1 MKKATAKSLA
11 KTAVL
16 DASDKPEYQDK
27 ARERRVK
34 MDFASW
40 RKQTK
45 AGKTTH
51 REEVGIS
58 SAAKMKEA
66 QKEAELRKKEQDA
79 VRKEK
84 EALKKEEVQVD
95 EVYKKLPVA
104 KMAKKISDKSFKSG
118 QSGVSTKSAE
128 QTGKMIGVLD
138 THDPQRSKA
147 KSKIKEAKVDIG
159 KSADEKAKERNLRNT
174 PPGADKNTD
183 LKTFLTRKPGESL
196 DKARQRV
203 RQGQH
208 AARRGVSEAKV
219 DTGDDVKKET
229 DRNKRRFGRNAAPRG
244 SGGVEYAQTLVRRR
258 EHRAKRGVK
267 EETID
272 ELNRYEKETGKSS
285 GPAGSY
291 RGGVNTPSKG
301 TPTKKGGSSDK
312 LVHFGKGLKRSAEG
326 RPTGQTRRSYDKRGE
341 EGNTPTPVEK
351 IKKYLDAKR
360 AAKAD
365 PSQGRYPPGSR
376 KD

>member
-58 SAAKMKEA
+58 SAAEMKKA

-147 KSKIKEAKVDIG
+147 KSKIKEAKVDQGLDDEG
-159 KSADEKAKERNLRNT
+159 KEDARNYRKFGTKHNQH
-174 PPGADKNTD
+174 
-183 LKTFLTRKPGESL
+183 KTAVFRRELHRS
-196 DKARQRV
+196 
-203 RQGQH
+203 
-208 AARRGVSEAKV
+208 RRGEKKV
-219 DTGDDVKKET
+219 KGEK
-229 DRNKRRFGRNAAPRG
+229 
-244 SGGVEYAQTLVRRR
+244 EYAY
-258 EHRAKRGVK
+258 
-267 EETID
+267 EETQID
-272 ELNRYEKETGKSS
+272 ELNRYEKEKGKSTGS
-285 GPAGSY
+285 ASY
-291 RGGVNTPSKG
+291 RSGVNTPRKG
-301 TPTKKGGSSDK
+301 TPTKKGGSTDK
-312 LVHFGKGLKRSAEG
+312 IIHFAKGLVRSAEG
-326 RPTGQTRRSYDKRGE
+326 RPTGQTRRSYDARGKETDRKEKPEFTVTKRRE
-341 EGNTPTPVEK
+341 RRARA
-351 IKKYLDAKR
+351 DAAMR
-360 AAKAD
+360 D
-365 PSQGRYPPGSR
+365 TSGT
-376 KD
+376 

>member
-1 MKKATAKSLA
+1 
-11 KTAVL
+11 
-16 DASDKPEYQDK
+16 
-27 ARERRVK
+27 

-58 SAAKMKEA
+58 SAAEMKKA

-174 PPGADKNTD
+174 PPGADKDTD

-196 DKARQRV
+196 EKARQRV
-203 RQGQH
+203 RQRKH
-208 AARRGVSEAKV
+208 AER
-219 DTGDDVKKET
+219 
-229 DRNKRRFGRNAAPRG
+229 
-244 SGGVEYAQTLVRRR
+244 
-258 EHRAKRGVK
+258 RGVK

-272 ELNRYEKETGKSS
+272 
-285 GPAGSY
+285 
-291 RGGVNTPSKG
+291 
-301 TPTKKGGSSDK
+301 
-312 LVHFGKGLKRSAEG
+312 
-326 RPTGQTRRSYDKRGE
+326 
-341 EGNTPTPVEK
+341 
-351 IKKYLDAKR
+351 
-360 AAKAD
+360 
-365 PSQGRYPPGSR
+365 
-376 KD
+376 